1 MAEAERHIGG
11 QVATGRES
19 QIQAEEQ
26 TDVRTA
32 VGQVQGETQPGHHRL
47 TSDRQPNGER
57 TLDLGGSP
65 EGSTEGICSWVE
77 SVDTGCL

>member
-1 MAEAERHIGG
+1 MAEAERHRWG

-57 TLDLGGSP
+57 TLDLGGVP
-65 EGSTEGICSWVE
+65 RGRQG
-77 SVDTGCL
+77 GNL